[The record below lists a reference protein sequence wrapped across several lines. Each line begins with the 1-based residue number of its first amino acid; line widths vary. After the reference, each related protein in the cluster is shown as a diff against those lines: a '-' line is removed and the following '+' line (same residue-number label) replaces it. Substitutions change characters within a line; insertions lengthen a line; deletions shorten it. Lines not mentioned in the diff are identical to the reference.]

1 MPKPLPPGSAM
12 DLGTQM
18 WSPVAAPWTP
28 PWSQVASPAP
38 HIRSC
43 SSLPLSLQFCLSS
56 LCPYLSVSHSLPFLC
71 HLLAPLRCVWGSLGA
86 LGNLGNDLVPH
97 LRHALHHTFGHL
109 WLAPC
114 LGPLAPDQWFCQAR
128 CPHHSGNVRLL
139 IIRTFLHLN
148 SEYNVDF
155 RLSATS

>member
-1 MPKPLPPGSAM
+1 MPV
-12 DLGTQM
+12 
-18 WSPVAAPWTP
+18 WSWVVTDPCCSRVTDPDMVSGCSRGQDPTVVPKWLLV
-28 PWSQVASPAP
+28 S
-38 HIRSC
+38 RC

-71 HLLAPLRCVWGSLGA
+71 HLFAPLRCVWGSLGA

-114 LGPLAPDQWFCQAR
+114 PGSMLLYWWLSPAQFWSDPSLWPHVGSPILYSIPLQYM
-128 CPHHSGNVRLL
+128 
-139 IIRTFLHLN
+139 T
-148 SEYNVDF
+148 E
-155 RLSATS
+155 